1 MLAGKNRITA
11 PDAKLLEDTFEKRLS
26 DLSISSVSGGVP
38 NRDAAEAVGIDN
50 LKSAASENGASPEPQ
65 GFRPT
70 EVDLL
75 IGDAS
80 KARSK
85 LGWQHRVSFDE
96 LVAEMVA
103 AEFKAVPGERSR
115 VLTHAD

>member
-1 MLAGKNRITA
+1 VGSR
-11 PDAKLLEDTFEKRLS
+11 ERLS

-103 AEFKAVPGERSR
+103 GRFQNGSR
-115 VLTHAD
+115 REITCPHPRRLMQDRR

>member
-1 MLAGKNRITA
+1 MRI
-11 PDAKLLEDTFEKRLS
+11 LEYALNGQ
-26 DLSISSVSGGVP
+26 VGVDE
-38 NRDAAEAVGIDN
+38 NGIDARSGRV
-50 LKSAASENGASPEPQ
+50 LVKVDPRY
-65 GFRPT
+65 FRPT

-85 LGWQHRVSFDE
+85 LGWPHRVSFDE